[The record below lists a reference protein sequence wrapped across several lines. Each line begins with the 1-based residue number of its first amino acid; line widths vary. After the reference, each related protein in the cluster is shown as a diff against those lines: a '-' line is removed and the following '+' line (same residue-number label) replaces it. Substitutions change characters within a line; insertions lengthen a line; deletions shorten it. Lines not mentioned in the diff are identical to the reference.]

1 MESIIQEKNKEKN
14 KEENKG
20 KNKGKNKE
28 EKKDIRK
35 VYESELEVLKG
46 KLMEQRKEISDLE
59 EAMSIDKN
67 EIEEYYRIVISNEFL
82 ELVGISCE
90 MSGVTEKYLNRR
102 GDEYLNEGR
111 KGYFRALI
119 ELEKVV
125 GDGLL
130 TGLNENKEIVGRIK
144 ALNPKRMLILMR
156 KLDEMLGK
164 LEKGYGEQSKY
175 KWSFVDMRGRYVVI
189 FKNILNY
196 RELLVND
203 PRKEYYV
210 ENVQLI
216 EMFQVYMQK
225 VSERFRDKYLLATKE
240 LSDIKRAIDIQ
251 SVLKVF
257 MGFMGLR
264 EEAELN
270 QKTIDSWKQILEK
283 EEKEKKKE
291 VWKGKRNRKK

>member
-1 MESIIQEKNKEKN
+1 MESIIQEKKE
-14 KEENKG
+14 
-20 KNKGKNKE
+20 
-28 EKKDIRK
+28 DIRR
-35 VYESELEVLKG
+35 VYESELKVLKG
-46 KLMEQRKEISDLE
+46 KLMDQRKEISDLE

-90 MSGVTEKYLNRR
+90 MSGVTEKYLKRR

-111 KGYFRALI
+111 KAYFRALI

-125 GDGLL
+125 GDGIL
-130 TGLNENKEIVGRIK
+130 TSLNENKEIVGKIR
-144 ALNPKRMLILMR
+144 AMNPKRTLILMR
-156 KLDEMLGK
+156 KLDQMLEK

-216 EMFQVYMQK
+216 EMFQVYMQR

-251 SVLKVF
+251 SVLKIF

-291 VWKGKRNRKK
+291 VWNVKKNRAKRGGR